1 MDSGTL
7 HDALRAF
14 QEVDVA
20 ITHDELIIHR
30 RECLE
35 IAKQNILDAQQR
47 QKEIYDQKHVCP
59 PTFHLGA
66 QVLKKDFTRKW
77 RLGGKLD
84 SKWIGPYSIVAN
96 LGKGLFRLQKVD
108 DPTQF

>member
-1 MDSGTL
+1 MGEDILDIFAYNSSRHNSSKFTPFEVMFGRKPTHPVDVVMDSGTL

-20 ITHDELIIHR
+20 IAHDELIIHR

-35 IAKQNILDAQQR
+35 IVKQNILDAQQR
-47 QKEIYDQKHVCP
+47 QKEIYDRKHVCP

-66 QVLKKDFTRKW
+66 Q
-77 RLGGKLD
+77 
-84 SKWIGPYSIVAN
+84 
-96 LGKGLFRLQKVD
+96 
-108 DPTQF
+108 